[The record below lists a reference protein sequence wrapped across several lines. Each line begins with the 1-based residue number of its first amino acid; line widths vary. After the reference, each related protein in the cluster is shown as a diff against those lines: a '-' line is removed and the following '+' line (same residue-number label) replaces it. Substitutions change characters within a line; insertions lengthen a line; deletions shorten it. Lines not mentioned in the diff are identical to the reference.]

1 MNTIQKFIREN
12 THQLGYIM
20 NEASRVWIESDSIGA
35 LTVGECNAV
44 VQKYGQY
51 HELLEKIEEL
61 ETVLRFCKNKA
72 KQLDT
77 GFCSQATLIIEQI
90 SETLNEEYDD

>member
-1 MNTIQKFIREN
+1 MDLVQQFISLN
-12 THQLGYIM
+12 SHQLGYIM
-20 NEASRVWIESDSIGA
+20 KEASRVWTERDPIGA
-35 LTVGECNAV
+35 FTVGECNAI

-61 ETVLRFCKNKA
+61 EAVLRFCKNKA

-77 GFCSQATLIIEQI
+77 GSCYQATLIIEQI
-90 SETLNEEYDD
+90 SETLNEEYDE